1 VNKVVV
7 AEKDLQRQ
15 YYYREQQEIYRRSK
29 TKQQTKPKQ
38 RSTYKI
44 VNIVRLV
51 IIALLAFLLLSRYAF
66 LSESQYRL
74 NNLQSEIQNIEFQN
88 ERLRVE
94 IAKLKSVAR
103 IEDIAKNKLNMKEPG
118 NQQIIFYNTD

>member
-1 VNKVVV
+1 MVV

>member
-1 VNKVVV
+1 VVV

>member
-1 VNKVVV
+1 M
-7 AEKDLQRQ
+7 
-15 YYYREQQEIYRRSK
+15 
-29 TKQQTKPKQ
+29 
-38 RSTYKI
+38 
-44 VNIVRLV
+44 RLV

>member
-1 VNKVVV
+1 MNKVVV